1 MQRVNYKGQE
11 KKTVMKKSI
20 TKQTERGEK
29 VQNNECTKV
38 VYRVVYNT
46 KKLFIYHICKKLCK
60 LKAPPYEEG
69 IVWITQHSVAHVKI
83 TQLPRVNQ
91 EVN

>member
-1 MQRVNYKGQE
+1 MFEEKKSINETRLQRVNYKGQE

-46 KKLFIYHICKKLCK
+46 KKTIYL
-60 LKAPPYEEG
+60 PYM
-69 IVWITQHSVAHVKI
+69 
-83 TQLPRVNQ
+83 
-91 EVN
+91 